1 MGDSYFAANERD
13 QKSILDQ
20 VVQKT
25 ITDQTPNQDYQNN
38 DLSLDATMDIISPIK
53 KPRGD
58 DFMNTVEQFAV
69 TDSMI
74 ESRTKNVQHSP
85 RYKQIKL
92 PKVTLK
98 NGADVNIMKLTER
111 IGTERPSVV
120 EKPRKTFGDIGKFS
134 LISNEINQKKLA
146 IS

>member
-1 MGDSYFAANERD
+1 
-13 QKSILDQ
+13 
-20 VVQKT
+20 
-25 ITDQTPNQDYQNN
+25 
-38 DLSLDATMDIISPIK
+38 MDIISPIK

-74 ESRTKNVQHSP
+74 ESRTKKVSSP

-98 NGADVNIMKLTER
+98 NGDMNIIKLSDR
-111 IGTERPSVV
+111 ISTERPSVV
-120 EKPRKTFGDIGKFS
+120 EKPRKTFGDLGKFS
-134 LISNEINQKKLA
+134 LVSNEITNKKLVA
-146 IS
+146 VIPTL